1 MSNLKII
8 DKKIDELWHSGL
20 IDNKKHMF
28 FNNMETVKHYIN
40 SFRNSWESELKINS
54 KKESNNKC
62 NLKDVVYPKV
72 HVLKDKKIVYEKKL
86 KKKEILHFLQ
96 ILSKKHPRN
105 FIEKEF
111 KKIKNKILPSNIN
124 LEKHLKLIKKNGK
137 KILIIGG
144 GPNGIF
150 NALYLKKLYGNKIDI
165 LTIDNRIV
173 KEGFRE
179 PFTRDRFFAYS
190 TDLLTVL
197 YKYLYCGDDDDGN
210 GGSINYIEYLGYF
223 KMLKQRIPIYFTK
236 KYEKWN
242 DVQKLMKTYNFKLVF
257 DCTGNRLDAPIIES
271 NTKKYIEKLNKVEN
285 KNYKLNIKNNEVI
298 LKSKNENSYL
308 MNTFTIKYYD
318 KSKNYL
324 GYIDSITTNKCDVL
338 MYKYLDQKLI
348 SKKDLES
355 NVLNLIKDK
364 IDKKIIKSFFK
375 NDNIHYYKFNLITV
389 NMHNKIKISKIYNYK
404 NHEFLYI
411 GNGDTIFIAI
421 MEQVLD

>member
-111 KKIKNKILPSNIN
+111 KKIKNKIFTSNIN

-137 KILIIGG
+137 KKILIIGG
-144 GPNGIF
+144 GPNCIF

-242 DVQKLMKTYNFKLVF
+242 DVQKLMKTYNFEIIF
-257 DCTGNRLDAPIIES
+257 DCTE
-271 NTKKYIEKLNKVEN
+271 
-285 KNYKLNIKNNEVI
+285 
-298 LKSKNENSYL
+298 
-308 MNTFTIKYYD
+308 
-318 KSKNYL
+318 
-324 GYIDSITTNKCDVL
+324 
-338 MYKYLDQKLI
+338 
-348 SKKDLES
+348 
-355 NVLNLIKDK
+355 
-364 IDKKIIKSFFK
+364 
-375 NDNIHYYKFNLITV
+375 
-389 NMHNKIKISKIYNYK
+389 
-404 NHEFLYI
+404 
-411 GNGDTIFIAI
+411 
-421 MEQVLD
+421 

>member
-1 MSNLKII
+1 M
-8 DKKIDELWHSGL
+8 
-20 IDNKKHMF
+20 
-28 FNNMETVKHYIN
+28 
-40 SFRNSWESELKINS
+40 
-54 KKESNNKC
+54 
-62 NLKDVVYPKV
+62 
-72 HVLKDKKIVYEKKL
+72 
-86 KKKEILHFLQ
+86 
-96 ILSKKHPRN
+96 
-105 FIEKEF
+105 
-111 KKIKNKILPSNIN
+111 
-124 LEKHLKLIKKNGK
+124 
-137 KILIIGG
+137 
-144 GPNGIF
+144 
-150 NALYLKKLYGNKIDI
+150 KKLYGNKIDI

-271 NTKKYIEKLNKVEN
+271 NTKKYIEKLNKVKN

-355 NVLNLIKDK
+355 NVLNLIKEK

-411 GNGDTIFIAI
+411 GNGDTIFHSHYGTGAGLNRII
-421 MEQVLD
+421 SFITKVLYLVNMYYN